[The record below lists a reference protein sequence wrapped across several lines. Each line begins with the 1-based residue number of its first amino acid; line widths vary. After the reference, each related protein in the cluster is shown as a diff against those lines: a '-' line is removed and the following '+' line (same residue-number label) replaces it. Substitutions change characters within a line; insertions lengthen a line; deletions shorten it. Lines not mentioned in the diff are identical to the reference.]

1 MSNPATNMNGK
12 AVTVGDQV
20 TIHGACA
27 TITGT
32 APSVLDTITYNTI
45 LGDTFTC
52 EAGDLSASDHPPIA
66 PYYGR
71 TTVQGKAYQA
81 SNHAT
86 ASGIVQTVTPGPWGF
101 TGVLTVKLDFSGTI
115 VTVSSGSVDSHG

>member
-1 MSNPATNMNGK
+1 MANVPTNMNGK
-12 AVTVGDQV
+12 VVNIGDQV

-27 TITGT
+27 TIPETT
-32 APSVLDTITYNTI
+32 PSVNDSITFNTI

-52 EAGDLSASDHPPIA
+52 LAGDLSASDHPPIA

-71 TTVQGKAYQA
+71 TTVQGKAFQA
-81 SNHAT
+81 SDHAT
-86 ASGIVQTVTPGPWGF
+86 ASGVVQTVTPGPWGF
-101 TGVLTVKLDFSGTI
+101 TGVLTVKLDFSGDV